1 MIYLVIICL
10 STTHTYSER
19 KNPMIDAIVE
29 FVNNAFSLL
38 GTAGANILGLFS
50 GIFNSIAGSL

>member
-1 MIYLVIICL
+1 
-10 STTHTYSER
+10 
-19 KNPMIDAIVE
+19 MIDAIVE